1 MHTDFKS
8 RTASVLLAVIAILP
22 LAKSQNLSDQEVAGI
37 VSSGR
42 YFPTARDFSLRERAD
57 TMTMRIMYGFEC
69 VTDTLSGKCL
79 HEPYMLEIGGKL
91 THYYSYNAYIRD
103 SVQSEVYTSERSKGM
118 NAFTDITSSVIPED
132 QTATY
137 YEIFRCIPSS
147 SRYVMLRVQNTDY
160 CYSEKAEQTDWSLT
174 DRTDT
179 VCGYRCQVA
188 EGQFNGRQWTV
199 SFSTDIPYP
208 YGPWKLEGLPGL
220 ILKAEDSEGLLRW
233 EAVGLEKGRGRS
245 IYRYTGNKTSAI
257 GLHYR
262 CEKTNKKNIAELW
275 RMIWRSPGFLRTSG
289 KPMTV
294 MLPDGS
300 IKTVGVQNHHEGYYP
315 PLE

>member
-1 MHTDFKS
+1 MKIES
-8 RTASVLLAVIAILP
+8 KRTALALLAVMAVHP
-22 LAKSQNLSDQEVAGI
+22 LANSQNLSDQEVARI

-42 YFPTARDFSLRERAD
+42 YFPAARDFSLREKAD
-57 TMTMRIMYGFEC
+57 TMEMRILYGFEY
-69 VTDTLSGKCL
+69 VIDTLSGKCL

-103 SVQSEVYTSERSKGM
+103 SVQSEVYASEKSKGM

-147 SRYVMLRVQNTDY
+147 SRYVLLRVQNTDY
-160 CYSEKAEQTDWSLT
+160 CYSEKAEQTEWRLS

-188 EGQFNGRQWTV
+188 EGQLNGRQWTV

-245 IYRYTGNKTSAI
+245 IYRYTRNKTSAI

>member
-1 MHTDFKS
+1 M
-8 RTASVLLAVIAILP
+8 ALLAVMAVHP
-22 LAKSQNLSDQEVAGI
+22 LANSQNLSDQEVARI

-42 YFPTARDFSLRERAD
+42 YFPAARDFSLREKAD
-57 TMTMRIMYGFEC
+57 TMEMRILYGFEY
-69 VTDTLSGKCL
+69 VIDTLSGKCL

-103 SVQSEVYTSERSKGM
+103 SVQSEVYASEKSKGM

-147 SRYVMLRVQNTDY
+147 SRYVLLRVQNTDY
-160 CYSEKAEQTDWSLT
+160 CYSEKAEQTEWRLS

-188 EGQFNGRQWTV
+188 EGQLNGRQWTV

-245 IYRYTGNKTSAI
+245 IYRYTGNKTSAKKYRGI
-257 GLHYR
+257 VADDMEVPGLFEDIR
-262 CEKTNKKNIAELW
+262 KADD
-275 RMIWRSPGFLRTSG
+275 S
-289 KPMTV
+289 
-294 MLPDGS
+294 DAA
-300 IKTVGVQNHHEGYYP
+300 
-315 PLE
+315 

>member
-1 MHTDFKS
+1 MKIKS
-8 RTASVLLAVIAILP
+8 KRTALALLAVMAVHP
-22 LAKSQNLSDQEVAGI
+22 LANSQNLSDQEVARI

-42 YFPTARDFSLRERAD
+42 YFPAARDFSLREKAD
-57 TMTMRIMYGFEC
+57 TMEMRILYGFEY
-69 VTDTLSGKCL
+69 VIDTLSGKCL

-103 SVQSEVYTSERSKGM
+103 SVQSEVYASERSKGM

-137 YEIFRCIPSS
+137 YEIFRCIPTS
-147 SRYVMLRVQNTDY
+147 SRYVLLRVQNTDY
-160 CYSEKAEQTDWSLT
+160 CYSEKAEQTEWRLS

-188 EGQFNGRQWTV
+188 EGQLNGRQWRV

-245 IYRYTGNKTSAI
+245 IYRYTGNKTSA
-257 GLHYR
+257 LHYR

-275 RMIWRSPGFLRTSG
+275 RMIWRSPDFLRTSG

>member
-1 MHTDFKS
+1 MKIKS
-8 RTASVLLAVIAILP
+8 KRTALALLAVMAVHP
-22 LAKSQNLSDQEVAGI
+22 LANSQNLSDQEVARI

-42 YFPTARDFSLRERAD
+42 YFPAARDFSLREKAD
-57 TMTMRIMYGFEC
+57 TMEMRILYGFEY
-69 VTDTLSGKCL
+69 VIDTLSGKCL

-103 SVQSEVYTSERSKGM
+103 SVQSEVYASEKSKGM

-147 SRYVMLRVQNTDY
+147 SRYVLLRVQNNDY
-160 CYSEKAEQTDWSLT
+160 CYSEKAEQTEWRLS

-188 EGQFNGRQWTV
+188 EGQLNGRQWTV

-245 IYRYTGNKTSAI
+245 IYRYTENKTSAI

-262 CEKTNKKNIAELW
+262 CEKTSKKNIAELW
-275 RMIWRSPGFLRTSG
+275 RMIWRAPGFLRTSG

>member
-1 MHTDFKS
+1 MKIKS
-8 RTASVLLAVIAILP
+8 KRTALALLAVMAVHP
-22 LAKSQNLSDQEVAGI
+22 LANSQNLSDQEVARI

-42 YFPTARDFSLRERAD
+42 YFPAARDFSLREKAD
-57 TMTMRIMYGFEC
+57 TMEMRIMYGFEY
-69 VTDTLSGKCL
+69 VIDTLSGKCL

-103 SVQSEVYTSERSKGM
+103 SVQSEVYASERSKGM

-147 SRYVMLRVQNTDY
+147 SRDVLLRVQNTDY
-160 CYSEKAEQTDWSLT
+160 CYSEKAEQTEWRLT

-188 EGQFNGRQWTV
+188 EGQLNGRQWTV

>member
-79 HEPYMLEIGGKL
+79 HEPYMLEIGGRL

-103 SVQSEVYTSERSKGM
+103 SVQSGVYASEISRGM
-118 NAFTDITSSVIPED
+118 NAFTDITSSIIPED
-132 QTATY
+132 QTVTY
-137 YEIFRCIPSS
+137 YEIFRSIPSS
-147 SRYVMLRVQNTDY
+147 SRYVLLRIENTDY
-160 CYSEKAEQTDWSLT
+160 YYNEAIEPIKWRLT
-174 DRTDT
+174 GRTDT

-188 EGQFNGRQWTV
+188 EGQLNGRQWAV

-233 EAVGLEKGRGRS
+233 EAVGLENGRDRS
-245 IYRYTGNKTSAI
+245 IYRYPQNKTSAI
-257 GLHYR
+257 GLHCR
-262 CEKTNKKNIAELW
+262 CEKTSKKNIAGLW
-275 RMIWRSPGFLRTSG
+275 RMMWRSPGFLRTSG
-289 KPMTV
+289 KPLKV

-300 IKTVGVQNHHEGYYP
+300 TRTVEIPGHNEGYYP

>member
-1 MHTDFKS
+1 MLKTVL
-8 RTASVLLAVIAILP
+8 ALLAVMAVHS
-22 LAKSQNLSDQEVAGI
+22 LANSQNLSDQEVTRI

-42 YFPTARDFSLRERAD
+42 YFPSARDFSLREKAD
-57 TMTMRIMYGFEC
+57 TMAMRIMYRLEYAI
-69 VTDTLSGKCL
+69 DTLSVKCL
-79 HEPYMLEIGGKL
+79 YEPYMLEIGRKL

-103 SVQSEVYTSERSKGM
+103 SVQSEVYTFEKSKGM

-147 SRYVMLRVQNTDY
+147 SRYVLLRVENIDY
-160 CYSEKAEQTDWSLT
+160 CYSEKAEQTAWRLT
-174 DRTDT
+174 ERTDT

-188 EGQFNGRQWTV
+188 EGQLNGRQWTV
-199 SFSTDIPYP
+199 SFSTEIPYP

-220 ILKAEDSEGLLRW
+220 ILKAEDSEGLFRW
-233 EAVGLEKGRGRS
+233 EAVGLENGKDRS
-245 IYRYTGNKTSAI
+245 IYKYTQGKKSEI
-257 GLHYR
+257 GLYYR
-262 CEKTNKKNIAELW
+262 CEKASKKDVGKLW
-275 RMIWRSPGFLRTSG
+275 KRMWLSPMTLRTSG
-289 KPMTV
+289 KPMNV

-300 IKTVGVQNHHEGYYP
+300 VRVVEMQQGHGYYP

>member
-1 MHTDFKS
+1 MKIKS
-8 RTASVLLAVIAILP
+8 KRTALALLAVMAVHP
-22 LAKSQNLSDQEVAGI
+22 LANSQNLSDQEVARI

-42 YFPTARDFSLRERAD
+42 YFPAARDFSLREKAD
-57 TMTMRIMYGFEC
+57 TMEMRI
-69 VTDTLSGKCL
+69 
-79 HEPYMLEIGGKL
+79 
-91 THYYSYNAYIRD
+91 AYIRD
-103 SVQSEVYTSERSKGM
+103 SVQSEVYASEKSKGM

-147 SRYVMLRVQNTDY
+147 SRYVLLRVQNTDY
-160 CYSEKAEQTDWSLT
+160 CYSEKAEQTEWRLS

-188 EGQFNGRQWTV
+188 EGQLNGRQWTV

-245 IYRYTGNKTSAI
+245 IYRYTRNKTSAI

>member
-1 MHTDFKS
+1 MKIKS
-8 RTASVLLAVIAILP
+8 KRTALALLAVMAVHP
-22 LAKSQNLSDQEVAGI
+22 LANSQNLSDQEVARI

-42 YFPTARDFSLRERAD
+42 YFPAARDFSLREKAD
-57 TMTMRIMYGFEC
+57 TMEMRIMYGFKY
-69 VTDTLSGKCL
+69 VIDTMSGKCL
-79 HEPYMLEIGGKL
+79 HEPYMLEIGREL
-91 THYYSYNAYIRD
+91 THYYSYNAYMRD
-103 SVQSEVYTSERSKGM
+103 SVQSEVYASERSKGM

-147 SRYVMLRVQNTDY
+147 SRHVLLRVQNTDY
-160 CYSEKAEQTDWSLT
+160 CYSEKAEQTEWRLS

-188 EGQFNGRQWTV
+188 EGQLNGRQWRV

-262 CEKTNKKNIAELW
+262 CEKTSKKNIAELW